1 MCVCVGGGGGGGRL
15 EINPRLLLRCLPL
28 ALNFYLSVRAL
39 KKIIKIR
46 IVCNQNIP
54 VTLMLFSGAKVTKNL
69 IFNSRPEQTS
79 YPFS

>member
-1 MCVCVGGGGGGGRL
+1 MGGGGVGGRL
-15 EINPRLLLRCLPL
+15 EINPRILLRCLPL

-39 KKIIKIR
+39 KKKIRKIR
-46 IVCNQNIP
+46 IVCNQNTP
-54 VTLMLFSGAKVTKNL
+54 VTLMLFRGAKVTKNL